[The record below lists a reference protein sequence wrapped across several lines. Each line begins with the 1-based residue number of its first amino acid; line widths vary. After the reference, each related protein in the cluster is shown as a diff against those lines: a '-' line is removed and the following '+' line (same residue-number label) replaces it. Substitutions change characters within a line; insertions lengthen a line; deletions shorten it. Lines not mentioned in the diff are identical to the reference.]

1 MVKSKNMR
9 CLILIDFFAKMF
21 VVKDIWIFKFY
32 RISRSKNI
40 CEPMVAFKS
49 LSIIKNSYLV
59 EIAKKKLEIRNSEQ
73 IILTQS
79 GRNIKIHP
87 EQRKH
92 LFRFAI
98 CERGNAISRNVCR
111 DQIYIS
117 SIP

>member
-1 MVKSKNMR
+1 MVKSKNMK

-49 LSIIKNSYLV
+49 LSIIKIHIV
-59 EIAKKKLEIRNSEQ
+59 EIAKKKLEIWNSEQ
-73 IILTQS
+73 IVLTQS